1 MCHSIMMVGHATALT
16 IVLYLIMRYAL
27 KQTNEMAWDR
37 SIVIGALVLIYMIVF
52 GHGMPTT
59 INKNLMM

>member
-1 MCHSIMMVGHATALT
+1 MCHSIMMVGHAVILT
-16 IVLYLIMRYAL
+16 IILYLIMFYLL
-27 KQTNEMAWDR
+27 KQSNEMAWDR
-37 SIVIGALVLIYMIVF
+37 SIVIGALVLIYMIMF